1 MPRKAA
7 PHYSVL
13 IVLTWAFTPLFSFS
27 FDNKHV
33 LSSSQT
39 CLALCWEKVS
49 TNGNLICHQS
59 IKSVCFPPPSLTF
72 SGFKMHSY
80 LLGRIRFIIYF
91 FRKCSELLA
100 LLVQGSMSVEALRQV
115 IFYPREPTALS
126 PPHTQPQ
133 PGSSTLSWAGVSPF
147 PTSSLLAP
155 HGKEI
160 LLAAFGS
167 PWVCSLHTEVD
178 GVTLGKGRQPLGTP
192 GQQLLQMQDHRPLSQ
207 HGGGREALPEGPL
220 MDCLISC
227 SNKI

>member
-1 MPRKAA
+1 MFRTACSPR
-7 PHYSVL
+7 PGEHVSGGSETGYFLPSGTHCSV
-13 IVLTWAFTPLFSFS
+13 
-27 FDNKHV
+27 
-33 LSSSQT
+33 
-39 CLALCWEKVS
+39 
-49 TNGNLICHQS
+49 
-59 IKSVCFPPPSLTF
+59 
-72 SGFKMHSY
+72 
-80 LLGRIRFIIYF
+80 
-91 FRKCSELLA
+91 
-100 LLVQGSMSVEALRQV
+100 
-115 IFYPREPTALS
+115 PT
-126 PPHTQPQ
+126 PHTAPAWFLHLVL
-133 PGSSTLSWAGVSPF
+133 GWRLVGISREDGCGVSPF

-227 SNKI
+227 PNKI